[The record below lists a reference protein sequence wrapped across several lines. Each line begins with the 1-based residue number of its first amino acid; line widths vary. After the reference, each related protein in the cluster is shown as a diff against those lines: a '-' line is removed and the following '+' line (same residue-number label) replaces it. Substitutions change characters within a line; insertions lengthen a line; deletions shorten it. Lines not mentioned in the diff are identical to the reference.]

1 MFQMRRM
8 RSISWQYLIKM
19 QQELVDDD
27 QSGAFGPY
35 SENC

>member
-19 QQELVDDD
+19 KQERVDDD
-27 QSGAFGPY
+27 QSGVFGPY